1 MTDAEAIR
9 RKQERLAA
17 EMTRYFGET
26 CPALATRWKSAV
38 IGLAPSILQELA
50 VRLREL
56 ETVTNQTNLELE
68 AAQVAAIEDHVPAE
82 HLLDRALA
90 SMERLSEVAEA
101 MMRWLDVLPKG

>member
-1 MTDAEAIR
+1 
-9 RKQERLAA
+9 
-17 EMTRYFGET
+17 
-26 CPALATRWKSAV
+26 
-38 IGLAPSILQELA
+38 
-50 VRLREL
+50 LREL

-68 AAQVAAIEDHVPAE
+68 AAPVAAIEDHVPVE